1 MLLLQ
6 CCCCNAAAGMLLQC
20 CGDAESADPFGLL
33 LYRYFGPP
41 KPKPK
46 AKPVA
51 AKKEAP
57 KPKPKKPLSRLEK
70 LRLIAKERAA
80 ERRAQTSP

>member
-1 MLLLQ
+1 VLRQ
-6 CCCCNAAAGMLLQC
+6 SAGSGGQLRI
-20 CGDAESADPFGLL
+20 DN
-33 LYRYFGPP
+33 PP
-41 KPKPK
+41 KPRKNAPPKPK

-51 AKKEAP
+51 AKKEVP